1 MVIYLE
7 GWQAWFMIG
16 SGIYLILL
24 GIFMFRK
31 KDASVRKV
39 IGVYNLLIGIFSII
53 AAVIVHYYAN
63 IARVIFMAYVVVLI
77 ISFIIF
83 FVLRATEKHS

>member
-1 MVIYLE
+1 ME
-7 GWQAWFMIG
+7 GWQVWFMIG

-39 IGVYNLLIGIFSII
+39 IGVYNVLIGIFSII
-53 AAVIVHYYAN
+53 AAVAARYYDN
-63 IARVIFMAYVVVLI
+63 IASMIFMAYVVVLI

-83 FVLRATEKHS
+83 SVLRATEKHS

>member
-1 MVIYLE
+1 MIYLE
-7 GWQAWFMIG
+7 GWQVWFMIG

-31 KDASVRKV
+31 KDTSMRKI
-39 IGVYNLLIGIFSII
+39 IGVYNVLIGIFSII
-53 AAVIVHYYAN
+53 AAVVVRYYAN
-63 IARVIFMAYVVVLI
+63 ISRVIFMAYVVVLI

-83 FVLRATEKHS
+83 SVLRATEKHS

>member
-31 KDASVRKV
+31 KDGSVRKV
-39 IGVYNLLIGIFSII
+39 IGVYNILIGIFSII
-53 AAVIVHYYAN
+53 AAVIVHYYDN

-77 ISFIIF
+77 ISFIMF

>member
-1 MVIYLE
+1 MD

-31 KDASVRKV
+31 KDASMRKV

-53 AAVIVHYYAN
+53 AAVVVRYYVN
-63 IARVIFMAYVVVLI
+63 IASVIFMAYVVVLI

-83 FVLRATEKHS
+83 SILRATEKHS